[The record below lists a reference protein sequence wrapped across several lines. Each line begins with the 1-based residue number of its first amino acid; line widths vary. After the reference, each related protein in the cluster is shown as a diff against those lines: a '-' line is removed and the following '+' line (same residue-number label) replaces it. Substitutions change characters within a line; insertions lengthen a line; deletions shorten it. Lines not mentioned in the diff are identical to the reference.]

1 MLHIQ
6 QSIHG
11 VAQYTFA
18 SLHPDMLVY
27 LYFNPRHVVIAA
39 FITETETLQ
48 GGEAVLSNNELMVF
62 KVRFCIV
69 FAFIGVDKQC

>member
-11 VAQYTFA
+11 VAQYSFA
-18 SLHPDMLVY
+18 SLHPDMRFY
-27 LYFNPRHVVIAA
+27 LYFNARNVVIAA
-39 FITETETLQ
+39 IITETETSN
-48 GGEAVLSNNELMVF
+48 GGAVLSGELMVS

-69 FAFIGVDKQC
+69 FAFIGVDK

>member
-11 VAQYTFA
+11 VAQYSFA
-18 SLHPDMLVY
+18 SLHPDMRFY
-27 LYFNPRHVVIAA
+27 LYFNARNVVIAA
-39 FITETETLQ
+39 IITETETSN
-48 GGEAVLSNNELMVF
+48 GGKAVLSDELMVS

-69 FAFIGVDKQC
+69 FAFIGVDK